1 MYLSQHALAPLV
13 SRALA
18 EDVGTGDVTTL
29 ALIPADATA
38 MAHIITR
45 EACVVAGLP
54 LFDAV
59 YRELDPTVCV
69 THATHDGARLA
80 PGATLATVQGSA
92 RAILTG
98 ERVALNFV
106 QRMCGIATRT
116 AQYVA
121 AMGDL
126 PTRLLDTRKTTP
138 GLRLLEKY
146 AVRMGGGVNHRTGLY
161 DAIMVKDNHRALL
174 HAQGT
179 SLPALIAQAKA
190 YGGPLLAVEVEVE
203 TVADAV
209 IAAEAGADVI
219 LLDNMPPPLLREAV
233 AAVGGRVPLE
243 ASGNITLETIR
254 AVAEAGV
261 DYVSS
266 GAITYAARAIDLSM
280 ELVTESSA
288 QSTEEQARC

>member
-1 MYLSQHALAPLV
+1 MHLSLNALQPLV

-29 ALIPADATA
+29 ALIPAPATA
-38 MAHIITR
+38 TAHIITR

-59 YRELDPTVCV
+59 YRELDPAVRV
-69 THATHDGARLA
+69 THATHDGARLE

-92 RAILTG
+92 RALLSG

-161 DAIMVKDNHRALL
+161 DAILVKDNHRALL
-174 HAQGT
+174 HAHGV
-179 SLPALIAQAKA
+179 SLPALIRQAKA

-209 IAAEAGADVI
+209 TAADAGADVI

-254 AVAEAGV
+254 AVAETGV
-261 DYVSS
+261 DYISS
-266 GAITYAARAIDLSM
+266 GAIIYAARAIDLSM
-280 ELVTESSA
+280 ELMGEGDA
-288 QSTEEQARC
+288 